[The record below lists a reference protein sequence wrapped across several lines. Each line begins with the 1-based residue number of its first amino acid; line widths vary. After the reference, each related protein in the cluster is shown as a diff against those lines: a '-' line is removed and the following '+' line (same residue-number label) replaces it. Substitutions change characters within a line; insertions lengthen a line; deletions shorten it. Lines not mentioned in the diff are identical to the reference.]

1 MNRERDERVERFLA
15 RRADLLAADWRR
27 LEPMAEMAEV
37 CDAFLA
43 ELAQGESGIALVA
56 VGGYGRLEMGPY
68 SDLDILLLHRPRA
81 KVDRLTQTVWYP
93 IWDSGVALDHS
104 VRTVPQAL
112 RTASTDPRVLIGMLD
127 ARLAFG
133 SQELFLGLKGR
144 AEASFR
150 SQAEHYR
157 SVFRSQVEERRSQ
170 SGELAFLLEPDLKEA
185 HGGMRDMVVLGH
197 LLRLEPE
204 PTQALE
210 ILVGHRALLLR
221 IRNLVQARA
230 GRAQNRLLLQDQDW
244 VAEAAGCSDADDLM
258 ARISEIGRFVSRALE
273 ESLAPAP
280 RARAHP
286 RAVDRREWPAGSL
299 SVQAGQLF
307 LDASALEGLDAQS
320 VIHLAALS
328 LSIGAR
334 LSSATLE
341 LLAER
346 VPPMEGQWTRG
357 TFSALVSLLSHGRE
371 SIALMERLDHYGLL
385 DKVIPEWR
393 LVRYRPQRNAYHTYT
408 VDRHLIEA
416 AVGAGNMRR
425 EVRRPD
431 LLVVGALLHDIGK
444 GASGDHSESGA
455 ELARSIVTRMGLE
468 QGDIEV
474 VVRLVRHHLL
484 LPDTATRRDISDPR
498 TIQMVAERVVD
509 ATTLELL
516 QVLAEADGH
525 ATGPAAWS
533 SWKEGLIDRLCRL
546 TLAYL
551 HGEVAPVAPSFP
563 GDFEREMIGRFDGAP
578 RVEAGDDLVW
588 VVAPDRLGLFA
599 RVAGTLSLLGL
610 SVVEADVYSESGV
623 AIERLRV
630 VAPHGKEIRWQRF
643 ESELLKSLADGHQL
657 EKRLAERA
665 ATSSR
670 RRRVAPSAALTPR
683 VTIHGD
689 ASERATVFE
698 VCAPDSV
705 GLLHRLTSVFA
716 RHGLNIVHAK
726 VLTLGDDV
734 VDTFYV
740 TGADGRVVVEPRVM
754 HAVQGELEGALE
766 DALSRG
772 PQQPQPS
779 APATRS

>member
-1 MNRERDERVERFLA
+1 MSKERDERVERFLA
-15 RRADLLAADWRR
+15 RRAALLAADWRDA
-27 LEPMAEMAEV
+27 EPMAEMARA

-43 ELAQGESGIALVA
+43 ELAAGESRIALVA
-56 VGGYGRLEMGPY
+56 VGGYGRMEMGPH
-68 SDLDILLLHRPRA
+68 SDMDVLLLHEPRA
-81 KVDRLTQTVWYP
+81 KVDRLTQTIWYP

-104 VRTVPQAL
+104 VRTVAQAM
-112 RTASTDPRVLIGMLD
+112 RTAATDPRVLIGMLD

-133 SQELFLGLKGR
+133 SPDLFEALKGR
-144 AEASFR
+144 AEANFRSQIEHYRGVFR
-150 SQAEHYR
+150 SQAE
-157 SVFRSQVEERRSQ
+157 ERRGE

-204 PTQALE
+204 GAQALE
-210 ILVGHRALLLR
+210 TLAGHREFLIR

-244 VAEAAGCSDADDLM
+244 VAEAAGCADADDLM

-273 ESLAPAP
+273 ESLARAP
-280 RARAHP
+280 RVRSRS
-286 RAVDRREWPAGSL
+286 RAVELREWPPGSL
-299 SVQAGQLF
+299 SVRDGQLMREPG
-307 LDASALEGLDAQS
+307 ALEGMDAQA
-320 VIHLAALS
+320 VITLAALS

-334 LSSATLE
+334 LSAETLE
-341 LLAER
+341 LLAGR
-346 VPPMEGQWTRG
+346 LPPLEGSWARG
-357 TFSALVSLLSHGRE
+357 TFPALISLLSHGRE

-385 DKVIPEWR
+385 DKVMPEWR

-416 AVGAGNMRR
+416 AVSAGNMRR

-444 GASGDHSESGA
+444 GSPGDHSESGA
-455 ELARSIVTRMGLE
+455 ELARAIATRMGLDD
-468 QGDIEV
+468 GDIEV

-498 TIQMVAERVVD
+498 TIEMVAERVVD

-516 QVLAEADGH
+516 QVLAEADGN

-551 HGEVAPVAPSFP
+551 QGEVAPAAPSFP
-563 GDFEREMIGRFDGAP
+563 GAFEREMIGRFTGEP
-578 RVEAGDDLVW
+578 SVEADGDLVW

-610 SVVEADVYSESGV
+610 NVVEADVFSESGV

-630 VAPHGKEIRWQRF
+630 VAPPGKEVRWQRF
-643 ESELLKSLADGHQL
+643 ESELLKSLGDGEQL

-670 RRRVAPSAALTPR
+670 RRKVAPSAALTPR
-683 VTIHGD
+683 VTIHED
-689 ASERATVFE
+689 ASERATVIE

-716 RHGLNIVHAK
+716 RHGLNILHAK

-734 VDTFYV
+734 VDTFYL
-740 TGADGRVVVEPRVM
+740 TGANGCLVVKPEALQ
-754 HAVQGELEGALE
+754 AVQEELEGALA
-766 DALSRG
+766 D
-772 PQQPQPS
+772 
-779 APATRS
+779 APAPLRRP